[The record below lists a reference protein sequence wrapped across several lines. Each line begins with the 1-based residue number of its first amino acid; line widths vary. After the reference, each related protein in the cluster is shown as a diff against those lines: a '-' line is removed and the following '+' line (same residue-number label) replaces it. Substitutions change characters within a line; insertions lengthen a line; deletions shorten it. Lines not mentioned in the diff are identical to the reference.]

1 MGMRRVTSAVRMRY
15 SACLAERLTL
25 GVQVGALLTPLHLH
39 DPLDECEMKAG
50 TRGMRASMAM
60 TYARQMGLTPLH
72 LHDPLDECEMKAG
85 ARGMRASMAMNYA
98 RQMGA
103 KSTSWRRSM
112 RRSTSSAASRRDI
125 IFLTPHLS

>member
-25 GVQVGALLTPLHLH
+25 GVQVGALLTPLRLH

-60 TYARQMGLTPLH
+60 
-72 LHDPLDECEMKAG
+72 
-85 ARGMRASMAMNYA
+85 NYA

-103 KSTSWRRSM
+103 KPTSWRRSM

-125 IFLTPHLS
+125 IFLTPNLS